1 MLAYYIQTL
10 NPFIWQWGN
19 SSLGIRWYGTAY
31 LLGFIIAYLL
41 MKKFIR
47 TGRMLLPME
56 QLPDYVLFV
65 AIFGVLIGGRLGEAI
80 LYRPSMFANFSPPFP
95 YWGVL
100 KIQDGGMAAHGGI
113 VGVFVASWVFARR
126 RGYRFLNLVDCGAMV
141 APIGIFFGRIANF
154 INGEVYGHVW
164 HGKWAVQFPTELI
177 YQSQPLDAR
186 IRHLAGT
193 IAAKHPNTAQLMYQ
207 NPVAGMVR
215 YLSRHLQWHH
225 PSLAT
230 ALGLH
235 PKEEIIKLA
244 HSGAYP
250 FLNAQLHQIPDFI
263 GKIQLDVHARHLAGQ
278 VIARYPNLA
287 GAMNR
292 NPNMELINLA
302 RQGNEFVI
310 RHLQRFLTPRIPSQ
324 LIEASLEGLLL
335 FLLCYVI
342 GSRWKKEGIT
352 AACFATLYPIMRM
365 IGEQFRDG
373 DQPKLIFGHWISLGD
388 LYSWPMLI
396 LGLIFLIWAIRRPD
410 HPATNASA
418 PPPPGAAPVTT
429 Q

>member
-1 MLAYYIQTL
+1 VILAYYIQTL

-19 SSLGIRWYGTAY
+19 SGFGIRWYGTAY

-41 MKKFIR
+41 MKRFIR

-56 QLPDYVLFV
+56 QLPDFVLFV

-80 LYRPSMFANFSPPFP
+80 LYRPGMFTNFSPPFP
-95 YWGVL
+95 YWGLL

-113 VGVFVASWVFARR
+113 VGVFIATWFFARR

-154 INGEVYGHVW
+154 INGEVYGHIS
-164 HGKWAVQFPTELI
+164 HAPWAVQFPTELI
-177 YQSQPLDAR
+177 YQSQSLDAR
-186 IRHLAGT
+186 IRHLAG
-193 IAAKHPNTAQLMYQ
+193 AVASKHPNLAHFMDQ

-235 PKEEIIKLA
+235 PQEEIIKLA
-244 HSGAYP
+244 HSGKYP
-250 FLNAQLHQIPDFI
+250 FLNEQLRHIPDFLR
-263 GKIQLDVHARHLAGQ
+263 KIQLDVHARHLAEQ
-278 VIARYPNLA
+278 VMAHYPKLA
-287 GAMNR
+287 GAIRN

-302 RQGNEFVI
+302 RQGNTYVI
-310 RHLQRFLTPRIPSQ
+310 SHLRDFLNPRIPSQ
-324 LIEASLEGLLL
+324 LIEASLEGFLL
-335 FLLCYVI
+335 FLLCYWI
-342 GSRWKKEGIT
+342 GWRWKKEGI
-352 AACFATLYPIMRM
+352 AAASFAVLYPIMRM
-365 IGEQFRDG
+365 IGEQFRAG

-388 LYSWPMLI
+388 IYSWPLLF
-396 LGLIFLIWAIRRPD
+396 LGLIFLIWAIRRPIPIVPTI
-410 HPATNASA
+410 PAAK
-418 PPPPGAAPVTT
+418 G
-429 Q
+429 

>member
-10 NPFIWQWGN
+10 NPFIWRWGN
-19 SSLGIRWYGTAY
+19 SGFGIRWYGTAY

-41 MKKFIR
+41 MKRFIR

-56 QLPDYVLFV
+56 QLPDFVLFV

-80 LYRPSMFANFSPPFP
+80 LYRPSMFTNFSPPFP
-95 YWGVL
+95 YWGLL

-113 VGVFVASWVFARR
+113 VGVFAATYVFARR

-154 INGEVYGHVW
+154 INGEVYGHIS
-164 HGKWAVQFPTELI
+164 HAKWAVQFPTELI

-193 IAAKHPNTAQLMYQ
+193 IAAKHPNLAHFMIQ

-235 PKEEIIKLA
+235 PREEIIKLA
-244 HSGAYP
+244 QSGKSA
-250 FLNAQLHQIPDFI
+250 FLNAQLHQIPDFLR
-263 GKIQLDVHARHLAGQ
+263 KIKLDVQARHLAEQ
-278 VIARYPNLA
+278 VMIRYPHLS
-287 GAMNR
+287 GAINR
-292 NPNMELINLA
+292 NPNMEIINLA
-302 RQGNEFVI
+302 RQGNAFVI
-310 RHLQRFLTPRIPSQ
+310 THLREILNPRIPSQ

-335 FLLCYVI
+335 FSLCFFI
-342 GSRWKKEGIT
+342 GSKWKKEGIA

-365 IGEQFRDG
+365 TGEQFRDG

-388 LYSWPMLI
+388 IYSWPMLV
-396 LGLIFLIWAIRRPD
+396 LGLIFLIWAIRRRSTD
-410 HPATNASA
+410 APAGRAEKELGVRS
-418 PPPPGAAPVTT
+418 
-429 Q
+429 